1 MVYTPLMMN
10 RLNQLGIVELSL
22 IKYIVPIQ
30 PQYVGIVVGNNFSSI
45 KRIEIRFGVSIC
57 FKKCNTHNGFKFPA
71 LIISTHKNNITDLWD
86 TIHYIQMLVKY
97 AKNTPI
103 KYIDDVDT
111 SVNRLINLEDRIRNK
126 TRVEPDRIFKLCSSD
141 VTKIQIDS
149 K

>member
-1 MVYTPLMMN
+1 
-10 RLNQLGIVELSL
+10 
-22 IKYIVPIQ
+22 
-30 PQYVGIVVGNNFSSI
+30 
-45 KRIEIRFGVSIC
+45 
-57 FKKCNTHNGFKFPA
+57 
-71 LIISTHKNNITDLWD
+71 
-86 TIHYIQMLVKY
+86 MLVKY